1 MKIIYQIPRNSLV
14 WLLTAQVA
22 VIIPHISRIPW
33 WLTAISFACAF
44 WRIQVFRGLWRF
56 PGKMLRF
63 AFVLI
68 GAAGVLYSFGTIL
81 GAPAG
86 VALLIMAFSFKL
98 LEMHTL
104 RDAFLVV
111 LLSYFVIAMNF
122 LFEQSMSH
130 AFYGAI
136 CFLIVTAAMLGLN
149 QSRSH
154 WQPFRT
160 FKTSGLIILQ
170 SIPLMIVLF
179 ILVPRFGPLW
189 TLDFGN
195 SNSYTG
201 LSETMTPGD
210 IASLSKS
217 PKLAFRASF
226 EQDIPDNRQLY
237 WRTLMLYDFDGRT
250 WRAGSPNDQSKNG
263 KSKNDSQHDPEYS
276 FQWLHDYQQNFY
288 QDTKTLE
295 AIKDTIKKP
304 EDKPVYN
311 YQVIMEPTGQNYIF
325 ALDMPFS
332 EKGNLILTR
341 DYLLRNKEP
350 IFQRFDYSLM
360 SIPGLETDIKLP
372 DYLREKATALPKN
385 SNHRSRALAQKWRSQ
400 ARTDEEYINKILYWF
415 NQKNFVYTLRP
426 PLLGRHSVDE
436 FFFDTQR
443 GFCAHYAGAFAF
455 LLRSVNIPVR
465 VVAGYQGGEINTLG
479 NYVLVHQFDAHAWVE
494 VWLKNRGWVR
504 FDPTGAV
511 SPLRVERGIEDALS
525 DEDSFLEGS
534 FFSASRYRKIPLIG
548 LIRLR
553 LDYINYLWHTK
564 VVGYQSQQQF
574 NLITK
579 WFGVFSYEKIALA
592 LIISGMIIM
601 GFLALILFFKRPIRK
616 IDPATKLYL
625 KYCKKLQ
632 NAGYPRLPGESP
644 RDYGVRVSTARPN
657 LKSTV
662 ERITTLYIALAYT
675 DKLQNE
681 NQKHKAMNSLSKAI
695 RKIQIS

>member
-22 VIIPHISRIPW
+22 VIAPHVSRIPW
-33 WLTAISFACAF
+33 WLTVISLACTY

-56 PGKMLRF
+56 PGKLLRF

-68 GAAGVLYSFGTIL
+68 GAAGVLYSFGTFL
-81 GAPAG
+81 GALAG
-86 VALLIMAFSFKL
+86 VALLILAFSFKL

-104 RDAFLVV
+104 RDAYIVV

-122 LFEQSMSH
+122 LFSQSMSH
-130 AFYGAI
+130 AFYGAV
-136 CFLIVTAAMLGLN
+136 CFVIVTSALLGLN

-160 FKTSGLIILQ
+160 FKTAGLIILQ

-189 TLDFGN
+189 TLNFSSAN
-195 SNSYTG
+195 AYTG
-201 LSETMTPGD
+201 LSESMTPGD
-210 IASLSKS
+210 IARLSKS

-226 EQDIPDNRQLY
+226 DQDIPENQQLY
-237 WRTLMLYDFDGRT
+237 WRTLILYDFDGRT
-250 WRAGSPNDQSKNG
+250 WRTSSVNDQSK
-263 KSKNDSQHDPEYS
+263 KDSQNQPQYS
-276 FQWLHDYQQNFY
+276 FQWLHDYQKHFNQNNN
-288 QDTKTLE
+288 TLNTNRRSKNRP
-295 AIKDTIKKP
+295 I
-304 EDKPVYN
+304 YN

-325 ALDMPFS
+325 ALDMPLS
-332 EKGNLILTR
+332 EKGDFILTR
-341 DYLLRNKEP
+341 DYLLRNNES
-350 IFQRFDYSLM
+350 IYQRLDYSVM
-360 SIPGLETDIKLP
+360 SIPGLETDIELP
-372 DYLREKATALPKN
+372 ANLRKMATSLPEN
-385 SNHRSRALAQKWRSQ
+385 SNRRSRALAHQWR
-400 ARTDEEYINKILYWF
+400 ADVDTDEEYIKKILNWF

-465 VVAGYQGGEINTLG
+465 IVTGYQGGEVNSLG
-479 NYVLVHQFDAHAWVE
+479 NYVLVHQFDAHAWAE
-494 VWLKNRGWVR
+494 VWLKGRGWVR

-511 SPLRVERGIEDALS
+511 SPLRVERGVEDALRS
-525 DEDSFLEGS
+525 EESFLEDSF
-534 FFSASRYRKIPLIG
+534 FAASRYRKIPLIG

-564 VVGYQSQQQF
+564 IVGYQSEQQF

-579 WFGVFSYEKIALA
+579 WLGIYSYKKIALA
-592 LIISGMIIM
+592 LVFSGIVIM
-601 GFLALILFFKRPIRK
+601 GILALILFFKRPIRK
-616 IDPATKLYL
+616 TDPATKLYL
-625 KYCKKLQ
+625 KFCKKLQ
-632 NAGYPRLPGESP
+632 RAGFPRFPGESP
-644 RDYGVRVSTARPN
+644 QDYSQRVSKAKPN

-662 ERITTLYIALAYT
+662 ESVTTLYIAIAYSNT
-675 DKLQNE
+675 FKNE
-681 NQKHKAMNSLSKAI
+681 NQRHEAINSLNKAV
-695 RKIQIS
+695 RKVQRS

>member
-1 MKIIYQIPRNSLV
+1 MNIIYQIPRNSLV
-14 WLLTAQVA
+14 WLLAAQVA
-22 VIIPHISRIPW
+22 VIAPHVTRIPW
-33 WLTAISFACAF
+33 WLTAISLVCAF

-56 PGKMLRF
+56 PGKLLRIS
-63 AFVLI
+63 FVLI
-68 GAAGVLYSFGTIL
+68 GGAGVLYSFGTFL

-86 VALLIMAFSFKL
+86 VALLILAFSFKL

-104 RDAFLVV
+104 RDAYIVV
-111 LLSYFVIAMNF
+111 LLSYFVIAMSF
-122 LFEQSMSH
+122 LFDQSMSY
-130 AFYGAI
+130 AFYGAV
-136 CFLIVTAAMLGLN
+136 CFVVVTAALIGLN

-160 FKTSGLIILQ
+160 FKTAGLIILQ

-189 TLDFGN
+189 TLNFGSTN
-195 SNSYTG
+195 AYTG
-201 LSETMTPGD
+201 LSDSMTPGD

-226 EQDIPDNRQLY
+226 EQEIPDNKLLY
-237 WRTLMLYDFDGRT
+237 WRTLILYDFDGRT
-250 WRAGSPNDQSKNG
+250 WRTSSVEEQRKYNSSDSPR
-263 KSKNDSQHDPEYS
+263 YS
-276 FQWLHDYQQNFY
+276 FQWLHDYQQHFY
-288 QDTKTLE
+288 QDSKNLNSNEKTK
-295 AIKDTIKKP
+295 
-304 EDKPVYN
+304 DKRIYN
-311 YQVIMEPTGQNYIF
+311 YEVIMEPTGQNYIF

-332 EKGNLILTR
+332 EKGDLLLSR
-341 DYLLRNKEP
+341 DYLLRNKES
-350 IFQRFDYSLM
+350 IFQRFDYSVM

-372 DYLREKATALPKN
+372 ANIREKATALPEN
-385 SNHRSRALAQKWRSQ
+385 SNHRSKALAQQWRSQ
-400 ARTDEEYINKILYWF
+400 VRTDEEYIYKILNWF
-415 NQKNFVYTLRP
+415 NQENFVYTLRP
-426 PLLGRHSVDE
+426 PLLGRDTVDE

-465 VVAGYQGGEINTLG
+465 IVTGYQGGEINTLG

-494 VWLKNRGWVR
+494 VWLEGRGWLR

-525 DEDSFLEGS
+525 GEQSFLESS
-534 FFSASRYRKIPLIG
+534 FFSASRYRKIPVIG

-574 NLITK
+574 NLISK
-579 WFGVFSYEKIALA
+579 WFGIYSYERIALA
-592 LIISGMIIM
+592 LVLSGIVIM
-601 GFLALILFFKRPIRK
+601 GILALILFFKRPIRK
-616 IDPATKLYL
+616 TAPATKLYL

-632 NAGYPRLPGESP
+632 RAGFPRLPGESP
-644 RDYGVRVSTARPN
+644 RDYAVRVSNDNPK

-662 ERITTLYIALAYT
+662 ERVTTLYIALAYT
-675 DKLQNE
+675 NTFKNE
-681 NQKHKAMNSLSKAI
+681 NQKDKAI
-695 RKIQIS
+695 TSLKKAIQKIQFS